1 MKITLD
7 FVARALGNARLDF
20 YRFYAPSWSEPP
32 ALDEL
37 RQELAHRYPSD
48 REPISAASRPRLVPP
63 RPQPLG
69 ARPLP
74 RAA

>member
-1 MKITLD
+1 MNITFHD
-7 FVARALGNARLDF
+7 FARALGNARLDF

-37 RQELAHRYPSD
+37 RRELAHGYRSERRSVPA
-48 REPISAASRPRLVPP
+48 PVPPRLVPSP
-63 RPQPLG
+63 
-69 ARPLP
+69 ARSVEVRHLP